1 MLEPCGSIRPPEV
14 IVTKYALVFVASLLT
29 WCATVFAQAPAAAG
43 AQQEPAT
50 PTTLIENA
58 QTRIVRVDILASS
71 TRSMHNHPDMLWH
84 VFVTMDAPIVLTIQG
99 EANPVKLGPWQS
111 HFFKG
116 GTTHAITNPNPR
128 PVQFLEFFSKKMDAA
143 AVPDAAQ
150 VLALALA
157 SASSQR

>member
-1 MLEPCGSIRPPEV
+1 MKRYSAL
-14 IVTKYALVFVASLLT
+14 TFLALVLSCSTA
-29 WCATVFAQAPAAAG
+29 FAQGPDG
-43 AQQEPAT
+43 EPAT

-58 QTRIVRVDILASS
+58 QSRIVRVDILANS

-84 VFVTMDAPIVLTIQG
+84 VFVTMNDPIVLTIQG

-128 PVQFLEFFSKKMDAA
+128 VVQFLEFFSKKAGAA
-143 AVPDAAQ
+143 ASIEEAQ
-150 VLALALA
+150 SLALALA
-157 SASSQR
+157 RSTAKE

>member
-14 IVTKYALVFVASLLT
+14 IVSKRSLMSVALLFAWCTTALT
-29 WCATVFAQAPAAAG
+29 QAPAAG
-43 AQQEPAT
+43 GQPEPAT
-50 PTTLIENA
+50 PTTIIENA
-58 QTRIVRVDILASS
+58 QSRIVRVDILASS

-116 GTTHAITNPNPR
+116 GTTHAITNPSPR

-143 AVPDAAQ
+143 AVPDDAQ
-150 VLALALA
+150 LLALALA